1 MSTFTLLMIQGG
13 DSLTPSSYNLNNQM
27 IQAAIRAL
35 QDITSGTGTVSSVG
49 LVAPNIFSV
58 TNSPVTSSGNLT
70 LSLNSQ
76 PQNRVFASPN
86 ESSGTPLFR
95 VLSASDLPNVP
106 PSKGGTGL
114 SSLGTAYQM
123 IRVNSA
129 GNSYEYF
136 TLDSA
141 NAKVG
146 LTPSAGKLTVSGV
159 ESELDISNMNG
170 VLPIAKGGSGA
181 STAQNAIKNLTQASS
196 GTVGYVYTLD
206 GSKNPIWAA
215 IPEVA
220 TPEIENGAVT
230 YEKIQLVSGLS
241 LLGNDSV
248 SEAEVKE
255 IPLGG
260 GLLFQDGFLATNN
273 SQVLVVDSNTT
284 VPETGGSI
292 FVDAAGAVTISLP
305 DVSTISVGF
314 TCMIKKVGGEAGA
327 VTVTVN
333 NITAD
338 TIDGD
343 ATKTISSQYHS
354 LTLQYAGVI
363 SGANKWFIISK
374 TT

>member
-1 MSTFTLLMIQGG
+1 MSTFALLMIQGG

-58 TNSPVTSSGNLT
+58 TNSPVTSSGDLT

-76 PQNRVFASPN
+76 PQNMVFASPN
-86 ESSGTPLFR
+86 ESSGTPLFMA
-95 VLSASDLPNVP
+95 LTASHLPNVP
-106 PSKGGTGL
+106 PSKGGRGL

-141 NAKVG
+141 NAKIV
-146 LTPSAGKLTVSGV
+146 LTPSAGKLTVSVV

-215 IPEVA
+215 IPEAA

>member
-58 TNSPVTSSGNLT
+58 TNSPVTSSGDLT

-76 PQNRVFASPN
+76 PQNMVFASPN
-86 ESSGTPLFR
+86 ESSGTPLFMA
-95 VLSASDLPNVP
+95 LTASHLPNVP

-141 NAKVG
+141 NAKIV
-146 LTPSAGKLTVSGV
+146 LTPSAGKLTVSVV

-170 VLPIAKGGSGA
+170 VLPIEKGGSGA

-206 GSKNPIWAA
+206 GSKNPTWAA